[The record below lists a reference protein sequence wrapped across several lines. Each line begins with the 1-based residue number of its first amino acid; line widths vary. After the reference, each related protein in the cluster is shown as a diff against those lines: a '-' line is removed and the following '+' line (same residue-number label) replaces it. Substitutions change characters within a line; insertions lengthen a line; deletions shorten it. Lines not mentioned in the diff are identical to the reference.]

1 MRNSIFTVLSFVS
14 LSSLVAC
21 SGAPD
26 APAPLGAPS
35 ASPSGNSSNP
45 GNTPNEPGSADGGS
59 VSPGKPAE
67 PPAPPPKADEITE
80 QYGIFV
86 SKDGVA
92 EAAGTRQAPLA
103 SITEAIAKAKA
114 AKKRVF
120 VCEGTYEESL
130 ALENGVSIVAGLDCS
145 VPTAWK
151 LTDKHSSVKSP
162 TSPALKATGITTPT
176 RVDNLDIEAPDATEA
191 SGSSI
196 GALVVDS
203 NALTFSKSTIKAG
216 VGMKGE
222 DGVEAEQLY
231 IQSDMLPGLAV
242 SAQPTGAIAGHVG
255 GLGAAA
261 TCYRPSGGVF
271 SKSVGGIGGYSGLY
285 TFTGG
290 AWIPVRYNGRFEFAA
305 QGENPGAGL
314 NLVEGTPGVS
324 SSGGGYGPSGFT
336 AGDGTAGTSGGAGI
350 PGRGGNGA
358 APKAASGNG
367 NWWGSSGGGGGAAGC
382 PGLAGTAGKGGGASL
397 GVLAVR
403 SPVRFDNTTVI
414 AAAGGAGGSGTFGS
428 ASVAGTPGADDTTQ
442 VILLDHSTPGSRGG
456 NSGISGNGAG
466 GPSIGIAHVGA
477 APILTQSNTQSATG
491 GAGIS
496 ARTQGGKNLPA
507 SPSGESAGV
516 KAVGS

>member
-1 MRNSIFTVLSFVS
+1 MRHSIFTVLSLVS

-21 SGAPD
+21 SGTPD

-35 ASPSGNSSNP
+35 SGGSVDEP
-45 GNTPNEPGSADGGS
+45 GNATGPGSPDGGS
-59 VSPGKPAE
+59 VDPGKPAE

-86 SKDGVA
+86 STGGAA

-114 AKKRVF
+114 SKKRVF

-130 ALENGVSIVAGLDCS
+130 QIENGVSIVAGLDCS

-151 LTDKHSSVKSP
+151 LSDKHSSLKSP
-162 TSPALKATGITTPT
+162 VSPALKATSITSPT
-176 RVDNLDIEAPDATEA
+176 RIDNLDIEAPDATEA

-203 NALTFSKSTIKAG
+203 NALTFAKGTIKAG

-231 IQSDMLPGLAV
+231 VESDRLPGLPVA
-242 SAQPTGAIAGHVG
+242 ATPTGANEGHMGGAG
-255 GLGAAA
+255 AKA
-261 TCYRPSGGVF
+261 TCYRPSGAVF
-271 SKSVGGIGGYSGLY
+271 SQSTGGLGGYSGLY
-285 TFTGG
+285 TFTSGS
-290 AWIPVRYNGRFEFAA
+290 WIPVRVNGRFEFAA

-314 NLVEGTPGVS
+314 SIVEGTAGVS

-358 APKAASGNG
+358 APKAASGSG
-367 NWWGSSGGGGGAAGC
+367 TWWGSSGGGGGAAGC

-403 SPVRFDNTTVI
+403 SPVRFESMQVV
-414 AAAGGAGGSGTFGS
+414 ASAGGAGGRGTFGS
-428 ASVAGTPGADDTTQ
+428 NSVAGTAGADDTTQ
-442 VILLDHSTPGSRGG
+442 VILLDHTTPGSRGG

-466 GPSIGIAHVGA
+466 GPSIGIAHVGL
-477 APILTQSNTQSATG
+477 APILTQSNTQSAPG
-491 GAGIS
+491 GAGIQ
-496 ARTQGGKNLPA
+496 ARTQGSKTLPA
-507 SPSGESAGV
+507 SPAGESAGV
-516 KAVGS
+516 KAVGT